1 MASKQAHKRLTK
13 EYMLITKNPPPYII
27 AKPLESDV
35 LEWHYV
41 ITGPKDSPYDGGEFH
56 GKVIFPS
63 DYPFKPPA
71 IKMLTP
77 NGRFRT
83 DFRLCLSMSDYHPG
97 SWNPAWSVS
106 TILTGLLSFML
117 EDTETTGSIRTT
129 NEDKRIFARQS
140 KAWNRRQ
147 EKFKAIFPD
156 LVDIEVETTPIE
168 PVLTQRKKIIP
179 EIKEEK
185 REAVVKSVNYK
196 LWFSVFVSGLFV
208 YLVLLKL
215 STRL

>member
-13 EYMLITKNPPPYII
+13 EYLLITKNPPPYII
-27 AKPLESDV
+27 AKPLESDI
-35 LEWHYV
+35 LEWHYI
-41 ITGPKDSPYDGGEFH
+41 ITGPKDTPYEGGEFH
-56 GKVIFPS
+56 GKVIFPA

-97 SWNPAWSVS
+97 SWNPAWSVA

-117 EDTETTGSIRTT
+117 EDTETTGSIKTSD
-129 NEDKRIFARQS
+129 EDKRIFAKQS
-140 KAWNRRQ
+140 KAWNRKQ
-147 EKFKAIFPD
+147 ERFRAIFPD
-156 LVDIEVETTPIE
+156 LADIEVENPPAET
-168 PVLTQRKKIIP
+168 VLTLRKKPIP
-179 EIKEEK
+179 QPKKEPEQN
-185 REAVVKSVNYK
+185 VVKSVNYK
-196 LWFSVFVSGLFV
+196 LWFSVFFSGIFV

>member
-13 EYMLITKNPPPYII
+13 EYLLITKNPPPYII
-27 AKPLESDV
+27 AKPLESDI
-35 LEWHYV
+35 LEWHYI
-41 ITGPKDSPYDGGEFH
+41 ITGPKDTPYEGGEFH
-56 GKVIFPS
+56 GKVIFPA

-117 EDTETTGSIRTT
+117 EDTETTGSIKTSDA
-129 NEDKRIFARQS
+129 DKRIFAKQM
-140 KAWNRRQ
+140 
-147 EKFKAIFPD
+147 IFPD
-156 LVDIEVETTPIE
+156 LADIELESTTIE
-168 PVLTQRKKIIP
+168 PVLTHRKKVIP
-179 EIKEEK
+179 QKKERKEE
-185 REAVVKSVNYK
+185 VVKSVNYK
-196 LWFSVFVSGLFV
+196 LWFSVFFSGVFV